1 MESVNTV
8 DCSVFPILSK
18 IGFHNLK
25 FRVLF
30 TREKKKSKSEILET
44 GCNKTLGF
52 HPTIAWKWKFPNG
65 NRS

>member
-30 TREKKKSKSEILET
+30 TQEKKKK
-44 GCNKTLGF
+44 
-52 HPTIAWKWKFPNG
+52 
-65 NRS
+65 

>member
-1 MESVNTV
+1 MESINTV

-30 TREKKKSKSEILET
+30 TQGKKKKVNL
-44 GCNKTLGF
+44 KY
-52 HPTIAWKWKFPNG
+52 WKRDAIKL
-65 NRS
+65 

>member
-1 MESVNTV
+1 MESINTV

-30 TREKKKSKSEILET
+30 TQGKKKKSKSEVLET

-52 HPTIAWKWKFPNG
+52 HPTIAWK
-65 NRS
+65 

>member
-30 TREKKKSKSEILET
+30 TRGKKKINLKY
-44 GCNKTLGF
+44 
-52 HPTIAWKWKFPNG
+52 WKRDAIKL
-65 NRS
+65 

>member
-25 FRVLF
+25 IRVLF
-30 TREKKKSKSEILET
+30 TQEKKKVNLKY
-44 GCNKTLGF
+44 
-52 HPTIAWKWKFPNG
+52 WKWDAIKL
-65 NRS
+65 

>member
-1 MESVNTV
+1 MESINTV

-30 TREKKKSKSEILET
+30 TQGKKKKIKYEVRET

-52 HPTIAWKWKFPNG
+52 HPTIAWK
-65 NRS
+65 